1 LSILLAVAAHAAAIA
16 PAQPQTVQPQNDSIW
31 YVIRQGDTLYGLSR
45 SFLVPERRWEALLRL
60 AAIRDPKRLPVGR
73 KLLIPRAW
81 LRFKVEPA
89 RLAGYRG
96 TVSLSISGR
105 TIAPSAGLA
114 IGEGSEI
121 ATAGN
126 SFATLMLADRSQ
138 VVIPSQSRV
147 RVREL
152 RRILLTGAIDYR
164 IDVEQGRLETKVTPL
179 EQPSGRYQIHTP
191 ISMTAVRGTEF
202 RVSFEDE
209 RRAAATEVLAGTV
222 TFSPSENETGLRLE
236 RSFGATLDREGG
248 SRVEK
253 LLTAPDLDEPP
264 ALQTKDAVEFRV
276 RKLEGSSR
284 YRAVIASDAGFI
296 DNIAEQFSDDGAF
309 ALADIP
315 NGNLFVRVS
324 AIAPSGLEGMAQ
336 SYSFRRR
343 LASIRGSVE
352 AGDDGYRFRWA
363 GAGGGVRRY
372 RFQLRR
378 DTPQGTL
385 VVDEV
390 ALARDALTLRR
401 LKAGVYYWRVGL
413 AQLED
418 GELTESWT
426 EPEKLTVTDPSRSS
440 RG

>member
-1 LSILLAVAAHAAAIA
+1 MSILLAVAAHAAAIA
-16 PAQPQTVQPQNDSIW
+16 PAQPQNDIIY
-31 YVIRQGDTLYGLSR
+31 YVIRRGDTLYGLSR
-45 SFLVPERRWEALLRL
+45 NFLVPERRWEALLRL

-73 KLLIPRAW
+73 TLRIPRTW

-96 TVSLSISGR
+96 TVSLSMSGR
-105 TIAPSAGLA
+105 TIVPSVGAV
-114 IGEGSEI
+114 ISEGAEI

-164 IDVEQGRLETKVTPL
+164 IDVEHGRLETRVTPL
-179 EQPSGRYQIHTP
+179 EQPSGRYRIQTP

-222 TFSPSENETGLRLE
+222 TFSSSASEKRLALE
-236 RSFGATLDREGG
+236 RSFGATLDRAGG

-253 LLTAPDLDEPP
+253 LLTAPDLEEPP

-276 RKLEGSSR
+276 RKLEGSTR

-309 ALADIP
+309 ALANIP

-324 AIAPSGLEGMAQ
+324 AIAASGLEGMAQ

-343 LASIRGSVE
+343 LASIRGTVE
-352 AGDDGYRFRWA
+352 PEDDGYRFRWT

-378 DTPQGTL
+378 DTPQGAL

-390 ALARDALTLRR
+390 ALERDALTLRR

-418 GELTESWT
+418 GEITESWT
-426 EPEKLTVTDPSRSS
+426 EPEKLTITDPSRLP

>member
-1 LSILLAVAAHAAAIA
+1 LSILLAVAAYAAAA
-16 PAQPQTVQPQNDSIW
+16 PAQPQNDDIW
-31 YVIRQGDTLYGLSR
+31 YVIRRGDTLYGLSQ

-73 KLLIPRAW
+73 KLRIPRTW

-96 TVSLSISGR
+96 TVSLSMSGR
-105 TIAPSAGLA
+105 AIAPSVGIA
-114 IGEGSEI
+114 IGEGAEI
-121 ATAGN
+121 ITAGN
-126 SFATLMLADRSQ
+126 SFATLMLADRSK

-179 EQPSGRYQIHTP
+179 EQPSGRYQIRTP

-202 RVSFEDE
+202 RVSFEDQ

-222 TFSPSENETGLRLE
+222 TFSPSESEPGLRLE

-253 LLTAPDLDEPP
+253 LLAAPDLDEPP
-264 ALQTKDAVEFRV
+264 ALQTKDAVEFHV
-276 RKLEGSSR
+276 RKLEGALR

-296 DNIAEQFSDDGAF
+296 DNIAEQFSGDGAF

-336 SYSFRRR
+336 SYSFQRR
-343 LASIRGSVE
+343 LASIRGTVE
-352 AGDDGYRFRWA
+352 AADGYRFRWA

-372 RFQLRR
+372 HFQLRR
-378 DTPQGTL
+378 DTPQGPL

-390 ALARDALTLRR
+390 ALARDTLTLRR

-418 GELTESWT
+418 GDVTESWT
-426 EPEKLTVTDPSRSS
+426 EPEKLTITDPSRSP
-440 RG
+440 RD

>member
-1 LSILLAVAAHAAAIA
+1 LSILLAVAAHAAALA
-16 PAQPQTVQPQNDSIW
+16 PAQSQNDVVW
-31 YVIRQGDTLYGLSR
+31 YVIRRGDTLYGLSK
-45 SFLVPERRWEALLRL
+45 SFLVPERRWQTLLGL
-60 AAIRDPKRLPVGR
+60 AAIRDPKRLPVGSR
-73 KLLIPRAW
+73 LGIPRTW

-89 RLAGYRG
+89 RLASYRG
-96 TVSLSISGR
+96 TVSLSMSGR
-105 TIAPSAGLA
+105 TVMPSIGTVIA
-114 IGEGSEI
+114 EGAEI

-126 SFATLMLADRSQ
+126 SFATLVLADRSQ

-147 RVREL
+147 HVREL
-152 RRILLTGAIDYR
+152 HRILLTGAIDYR

-202 RVSFEDE
+202 RVSFSDE
-209 RRAAATEVLAGTV
+209 RRAATTEVLAGTV
-222 TFSPSENETGLRLE
+222 RFSPSESEAGLTLE
-236 RSFGATLDREGG
+236 RSFGATLDRGG

-253 LLTAPDLDEPP
+253 LLAAPDVDELP
-264 ALQTKDAVEFRV
+264 ALQMKGAVEFRV
-276 RKLEGSSR
+276 RKLEGATR

-324 AIAPSGLEGMAQ
+324 AIDANGLEGLAQ

-343 LASIRGSVE
+343 LAAIRGSVE
-352 AGDDGYRFRWA
+352 PEGDGYRFRWA
-363 GAGGGVRRY
+363 AVGSGVHRY

-378 DTPQGTL
+378 DTPQGAL
-385 VVDEV
+385 IVDEV

-413 AQLED
+413 AQFD
-418 GELTESWT
+418 NGDVIESWT
-426 EPEKLTVTDPSRSS
+426 QPEKLTITDPSRSPRS
-440 RG
+440 

>member
-1 LSILLAVAAHAAAIA
+1 MSILLAVAAHAAAIA
-16 PAQPQTVQPQNDSIW
+16 PAQPQNDSIW
-31 YVIRQGDTLYGLSR
+31 YVIRRGDTLYGLSR

-73 KLLIPRAW
+73 KLLIPRTW

-96 TVSLSISGR
+96 TVSLAMSGR
-105 TIAPSAGLA
+105 TITPSVGIA
-114 IGEGSEI
+114 IVEGAEI

-126 SFATLMLADRSQ
+126 SFATLLLADHSQ

-164 IDVEQGRLETKVTPL
+164 IDVEQGRLETRVTPI
-179 EQPSGRYQIHTP
+179 EQPSGRYQIRTP

-202 RVSFEDE
+202 RVSFEDQH
-209 RRAAATEVLAGTV
+209 RAAATEVLAGTV
-222 TFSPSENETGLRLE
+222 AFSPSESETGLRLE

-248 SRVEK
+248 SHIER
-253 LLTAPDLDEPP
+253 LLAAPDLEEPP

-276 RKLEGSSR
+276 RKLEGAIR

-309 ALADIP
+309 ALADTP

-324 AIAPSGLEGMAQ
+324 AIAASGLEGMAQ
-336 SYSFRRR
+336 SYSFQRR

-352 AGDDGYRFRWA
+352 PVDDGYRFRWA

-378 DTPQGTL
+378 DTPQGAL

-390 ALARDALTLRR
+390 ALTSDALTLRR

-418 GELTESWT
+418 GDVTESWT
-426 EPEKLTVTDPSRSS
+426 EPEKLTITDPSRSS

>member
-1 LSILLAVAAHAAAIA
+1 MSILLAVAAHAAAVL
-16 PAQPQTVQPQNDSIW
+16 PAQPPNDAIE
-31 YVIRQGDTLYGLSR
+31 YVIRRGDTLYGLGR

-60 AAIRDPKRLPVGR
+60 AALRDPKRLPVGR
-73 KLLIPRAW
+73 KLRIPRAW
-81 LRFKVEPA
+81 LRFNVEPA
-89 RLAGYRG
+89 RLASYRG
-96 TVSLSISGR
+96 AVSLSIGGK
-105 TIAPSAGLA
+105 TMAPSVG
-114 IGEGSEI
+114 IVVGEGAEI

-126 SFATLMLADRSQ
+126 SFATLTLADRSQ

-147 RVREL
+147 RVRQL

-179 EQPSGRYQIHTP
+179 EQPSGRYQIRTP

-202 RVSFEDE
+202 RVSFEGE
-209 RRAAATEVLAGTV
+209 RRTAATEVLTGTV
-222 TFSPSENETGLRLE
+222 TFSPPESATGLSLE
-236 RSFGATLDREGG
+236 RSFGATLDRAGG

-253 LLTAPDLDEPP
+253 LLAAPDLDAPP

-276 RKLEGSSR
+276 RKLEGPLR

-296 DNIAEQFSDDGAF
+296 DNIAEQFSDNGTF

-315 NGNLFVRVS
+315 NGSLFVRVS
-324 AIAPSGLEGMAQ
+324 AIAASGLEGMAQ
-336 SYSFRRR
+336 SYSFQRR
-343 LASIRGSVE
+343 LASIHGTVQRW
-352 AGDDGYRFRWA
+352 DDGYRFRWT

-378 DTPQGTL
+378 DTSQGSL

-390 ALARDALTLRR
+390 ALARDTLTVRR
-401 LKAGVYYWRVGL
+401 LKAGIYYWRVGL

-418 GELTESWT
+418 GEVTESWT
-426 EPEKLTVTDPSRSS
+426 APEKLTITDPSRSP
-440 RG
+440 RN

>member
-1 LSILLAVAAHAAAIA
+1 M
-16 PAQPQTVQPQNDSIW
+16 
-31 YVIRQGDTLYGLSR
+31 
-45 SFLVPERRWEALLRL
+45 
-60 AAIRDPKRLPVGR
+60 
-73 KLLIPRAW
+73 
-81 LRFKVEPA
+81 
-89 RLAGYRG
+89 
-96 TVSLSISGR
+96 
-105 TIAPSAGLA
+105 A
-114 IGEGSEI
+114 IGEGAEI

-164 IDVEQGRLETKVTPL
+164 IDVEQGRLETRVTPL

-222 TFSPSENETGLRLE
+222 TFSPSETEAGLTLE
-236 RSFGATLDREGG
+236 RSFGATLDREGV

-253 LLTAPDLDEPP
+253 LLAAPDLEEPP

-276 RKLEGSSR
+276 HKLEGSLR
-284 YRAVIASDAGFI
+284 YRAVIAADAGFI
-296 DNIAEQFSDDGAF
+296 DNIAEQFSDDGTF

-324 AIAPSGLEGMAQ
+324 TIAPSGLEGMAQ
-336 SYSFRRR
+336 AYSFQRR

-352 AGDDGYRFRWA
+352 PEDDGYRFRWA

-372 RFQLRR
+372 HFQLRR
-378 DTPQGTL
+378 ETPQGAL

-413 AQLED
+413 AQIED
-418 GELTESWT
+418 GDVTESWT
-426 EPEKLTVTDPSRSS
+426 EPEKLTITAPSRSP

>member
-16 PAQPQTVQPQNDSIW
+16 PAQPQNDSIW
-31 YVIRQGDTLYGLSR
+31 YVIRRGDTLYGLSR

-73 KLLIPRAW
+73 KLLIPRTW

-96 TVSLSISGR
+96 TVSLAMSGR
-105 TIAPSAGLA
+105 TITPSVGIA
-114 IGEGSEI
+114 IVEGAEI

-126 SFATLMLADRSQ
+126 SFATLLLADHSQ

-164 IDVEQGRLETKVTPL
+164 IDVEQGRLETRVTPI
-179 EQPSGRYQIHTP
+179 EQPSGRYQIRTP

-202 RVSFEDE
+202 RVSFEDQH
-209 RRAAATEVLAGTV
+209 RAAATEVLAGTV
-222 TFSPSENETGLRLE
+222 AFSPSESETGLRLE

-248 SRVEK
+248 SHIER
-253 LLTAPDLDEPP
+253 LLAAPDLEEPP

-276 RKLEGSSR
+276 RKLEGAIR

-309 ALADIP
+309 ALADTP

-324 AIAPSGLEGMAQ
+324 AIAASGLEGMAQ
-336 SYSFRRR
+336 SYSFQRR

-352 AGDDGYRFRWA
+352 PVDDGYRFRWA

-378 DTPQGTL
+378 DTPQGAL

-390 ALARDALTLRR
+390 ALTSDALTLRR

-418 GELTESWT
+418 GDVTESWT
-426 EPEKLTVTDPSRSS
+426 EPEKLTITDPSRSS

>member
-1 LSILLAVAAHAAAIA
+1 LSILLAVAAHAAAVA
-16 PAQPQTVQPQNDSIW
+16 PVQPRNDDIW
-31 YVIRQGDTLYGLSR
+31 YTIRRGDTLYGLSR

-73 KLLIPRAW
+73 KLRIPRTW
-81 LRFKVEPA
+81 LRFTVEPA

-96 TVSLSISGR
+96 TVSLSMSGR
-105 TIAPSAGLA
+105 AIAPSIGIA
-114 IGEGSEI
+114 IGEGAEV

-126 SFATLMLADRSQ
+126 SFATLMLADHSQ
-138 VVIPSQSRV
+138 VAIPSQSRV
-147 RVREL
+147 RVRQL

-164 IDVEQGRLETKVTPL
+164 IDVEQGRLETRVTPL
-179 EQPSGRYQIHTP
+179 GQPSGRYQIRTP
-191 ISMTAVRGTEF
+191 VSMTAVRGTEF
-202 RVSFEDE
+202 RVSFEAE
-209 RRAAATEVLAGTV
+209 RDAAATEVLAGTV
-222 TFSPSENETGLRLE
+222 TFSRSESEPGLTLE
-236 RSFGATLDREGG
+236 RSFGATLDREGAA
-248 SRVEK
+248 RVEK
-253 LLTAPDLDEPP
+253 LLAAPDVEEPP

-276 RKLEGSSR
+276 RKLESSLR

-324 AIAPSGLEGMAQ
+324 AVSASGLEGMAQ

-343 LASIRGSVE
+343 LASIHGTVE
-352 AGDDGYRFRWA
+352 RKDDGYRFRWA

-378 DTPQGTL
+378 DTPQGAL

-390 ALARDALTLRR
+390 ALARDALMLRR
-401 LKAGVYYWRVGL
+401 LKAGVYFWRVGL
-413 AQLED
+413 AQIED
-418 GELTESWT
+418 GDVTESWT
-426 EPEKLTVTDPSRSS
+426 EPEKLTITDPSRSP

>member
-1 LSILLAVAAHAAAIA
+1 MSILLAAAAYTSAIA
-16 PAQPQTVQPQNDSIW
+16 PAQSQNDIIY
-31 YVIRQGDTLYGLSR
+31 YVIRRGDTLYGLSH

-73 KLLIPRAW
+73 TLRIPRAW

-96 TVSLSISGR
+96 TVSLSMSGK
-105 TIAPSAGLA
+105 TVMPSIGVV
-114 IGEGSEI
+114 IGEGAEI

-126 SFATLMLADRSQ
+126 SFATLVLADHSQ

-164 IDVEQGRLETKVTPL
+164 IDVEHGRLETRVTPL
-179 EQPSGRYQIHTP
+179 EQPSGRYRIQTP

-222 TFSPSENETGLRLE
+222 TFSSSASEKRLTLE
-236 RSFGATLDREGG
+236 RSFGATLDGEGG

-253 LLTAPDLDEPP
+253 LLTAPALEEPP

-276 RKLEGSSR
+276 RKLEGSIR

-324 AIAPSGLEGMAQ
+324 AIAASGLEGMAQ

-343 LASIRGSVE
+343 LASIRGTVE
-352 AGDDGYRFRWA
+352 PEQDGYRFRWA

-390 ALARDALTLRR
+390 ALERDALTLRR

-418 GELTESWT
+418 GEITESWT
-426 EPEKLTVTDPSRSS
+426 EPEKLTITDPSRLPK
-440 RG
+440 G

>member
-16 PAQPQTVQPQNDSIW
+16 PAQPQNDIIY
-31 YVIRQGDTLYGLSR
+31 YVIRRGDTLYGLSR
-45 SFLVPERRWEALLRL
+45 NFLVPERRWEALLRL

-73 KLLIPRAW
+73 TLRIPRTW

-96 TVSLSISGR
+96 TVSLSMSGR
-105 TIAPSAGLA
+105 TIAPSVGIA
-114 IGEGSEI
+114 IGEGAEI
-121 ATAGN
+121 ITAGN

-164 IDVEQGRLETKVTPL
+164 IDVEHGRLETRVTPL
-179 EQPSGRYQIHTP
+179 EQPSGRYRIQTP

-222 TFSPSENETGLRLE
+222 MFSSSASEKRLTLE

-253 LLTAPDLDEPP
+253 LLTAPDLEEPP

-276 RKLEGSSR
+276 RKLEGSTR

-309 ALADIP
+309 ALANIP

-324 AIAPSGLEGMAQ
+324 AIAASGLEGMAQ

-343 LASIRGSVE
+343 LASIRGTVE
-352 AGDDGYRFRWA
+352 PEDDGYRFRWT

-378 DTPQGTL
+378 DTPQGAL

-390 ALARDALTLRR
+390 ALERDALTLRR

-418 GELTESWT
+418 GEITESWT
-426 EPEKLTVTDPSRSS
+426 EPEKLTITDPSRLP

>member
-16 PAQPQTVQPQNDSIW
+16 PAQPQNDGIW
-31 YVIRQGDTLYGLSR
+31 YVIRRGDTLYGLSR

-73 KLLIPRAW
+73 KLLIPRSW

-96 TVSLSISGR
+96 TVSLAMSGR
-105 TIAPSAGLA
+105 TITPSVGIA
-114 IGEGSEI
+114 IVEGAEI

-126 SFATLMLADRSQ
+126 SFATLLLADHSQ

-164 IDVEQGRLETKVTPL
+164 IDVEQGRLETRVTPI
-179 EQPSGRYQIHTP
+179 EQPSGRYQIRTP

-202 RVSFEDE
+202 RVSFEDQH
-209 RRAAATEVLAGTV
+209 RAAATEVLAGTV
-222 TFSPSENETGLRLE
+222 AFSPSESETGLRLE

-248 SRVEK
+248 SHIER
-253 LLTAPDLDEPP
+253 LLAAPDLEEPP

-276 RKLEGSSR
+276 RKLEGAIR

-309 ALADIP
+309 ALADTP

-324 AIAPSGLEGMAQ
+324 AIAASGLEGMAQ
-336 SYSFRRR
+336 SYSFQRR

-352 AGDDGYRFRWA
+352 PVDDGYRFRWA

-378 DTPQGTL
+378 DTPQGAL

-413 AQLED
+413 AQLEGGD
-418 GELTESWT
+418 VTESWT
-426 EPEKLTVTDPSRSS
+426 EPEKLTITDPSRSS

>member
-1 LSILLAVAAHAAAIA
+1 LSIVLAVAAHAVVLA
-16 PAQPQTVQPQNDSIW
+16 PPQPQNDVIW
-31 YVIRQGDTLYGLSR
+31 YVIRRGDTLYGLSK
-45 SFLVPERRWEALLRL
+45 SFLVPERRWETLLRL

-73 KLLIPRAW
+73 RLGIPRLW

-96 TVSLSISGR
+96 TVSLSMSGR
-105 TIAPSAGLA
+105 TVTPSIG
-114 IGEGSEI
+114 IVVGEGAEI

-126 SFATLMLADRSQ
+126 SFATLVLADRSQ

-147 RVREL
+147 RVRQL

-179 EQPSGRYQIHTP
+179 DQPSGRYQIHTP

-202 RVSFEDE
+202 RVSFAEE

-222 TFSPSENETGLRLE
+222 RFSPSESETGLTLE
-236 RSFGATLDREGG
+236 RSFGATLDRGG

-253 LLTAPDLDEPP
+253 LLAAPDLEEPR

-276 RKLEGSSR
+276 RKLASSTR

-296 DNIAEQFSDDGAF
+296 DNIAEQFSENGTF

-315 NGNLFVRVS
+315 NGNFFVRVS
-324 AIAPSGLEGMAQ
+324 AIAADGLEGMAQ

-343 LASIRGSVE
+343 LASIHGTVE
-352 AGDDGYRFRWA
+352 PQGDGYRFRWA
-363 GAGGGVRRY
+363 AVGGGIRRY

-378 DTPQGTL
+378 DTPQGAL

-401 LKAGVYYWRVGL
+401 LKAGVYYWQVGL

-418 GELTESWT
+418 GEITESWT
-426 EPEKLTVTDPSRSS
+426 EPEKLTITDPSRSPRS
-440 RG
+440 

>member
-16 PAQPQTVQPQNDSIW
+16 PAQPQNDSIW
-31 YVIRQGDTLYGLSR
+31 YVIRRGDTLYGLSR

-73 KLLIPRAW
+73 KLLIPRSW

-96 TVSLSISGR
+96 TVSLAMSGR
-105 TIAPSAGLA
+105 TITPSVGIA
-114 IGEGSEI
+114 IVEGAEI

-126 SFATLMLADRSQ
+126 SFATLLLADHSQ

-164 IDVEQGRLETKVTPL
+164 IDVEQGRLETRVTPL
-179 EQPSGRYQIHTP
+179 EQPSGRYQIRTP

-202 RVSFEDE
+202 RVSFEDQH
-209 RRAAATEVLAGTV
+209 RAAATEVLAGTV
-222 TFSPSENETGLRLE
+222 AFSPSESETGLRLE
-236 RSFGATLDREGG
+236 RSFGATLNREGG
-248 SRVEK
+248 SHVER
-253 LLTAPDLDEPP
+253 LLAAPDLEEPP

-276 RKLEGSSR
+276 RKLESAIR

-324 AIAPSGLEGMAQ
+324 AIAASGLEGMAQ
-336 SYSFRRR
+336 SYSFQRR

-352 AGDDGYRFRWA
+352 PVDDGYRFRWA

-378 DTPQGTL
+378 DTPQGAL

-413 AQLED
+413 AQLEGGD
-418 GELTESWT
+418 VTESWT
-426 EPEKLTVTDPSRSS
+426 EPEKLTITDPSRSS

>member
-1 LSILLAVAAHAAAIA
+1 LSILLAVAAYAAAA
-16 PAQPQTVQPQNDSIW
+16 PAQPQNDDIW
-31 YVIRQGDTLYGLSR
+31 YVIRRGDTLYGLSQ
-45 SFLVPERRWEALLRL
+45 SFLVPERRWETLLRL

-73 KLLIPRAW
+73 KLRIPRTW

-96 TVSLSISGR
+96 TVSLSMSGR
-105 TIAPSAGLA
+105 AIAPSVGIA
-114 IGEGSEI
+114 IGEGAEI
-121 ATAGN
+121 ITAGN
-126 SFATLMLADRSQ
+126 SFATLMLADRSK

-179 EQPSGRYQIHTP
+179 EQPSGRYQIRTP

-202 RVSFEDE
+202 RVSFEDQ

-222 TFSPSENETGLRLE
+222 TFSPSESEPGLRLE

-253 LLTAPDLDEPP
+253 LLAAPDLDEPP
-264 ALQTKDAVEFRV
+264 ALQTKDAVEFHV
-276 RKLEGSSR
+276 RKLEGALR

-296 DNIAEQFSDDGAF
+296 DNIAEQFSGDGAF

-336 SYSFRRR
+336 SYSFQRR
-343 LASIRGSVE
+343 LASIRGTVE
-352 AGDDGYRFRWA
+352 AADGYRFRWA

-372 RFQLRR
+372 HFQLRR
-378 DTPQGTL
+378 DTPQGPL

-390 ALARDALTLRR
+390 ALARDTLTLQR

-418 GELTESWT
+418 GDVTESWT
-426 EPEKLTVTDPSRSS
+426 EPEKLTITDPSRSP
-440 RG
+440 RD

>member
-1 LSILLAVAAHAAAIA
+1 MSIVLAVAAHAAVLA
-16 PAQPQTVQPQNDSIW
+16 PPQPQNDVIW
-31 YVIRQGDTLYGLSR
+31 YVIRRGDTLYGLSK
-45 SFLVPERRWEALLRL
+45 SFLVPERRWKALLGL

-73 KLLIPRAW
+73 KLPIPRLW

-96 TVSLSISGR
+96 TVSLSMSGK
-105 TIAPSAGLA
+105 TTAPS
-114 IGEGSEI
+114 IGVVVAEGAEI

-126 SFATLMLADRSQ
+126 SFATLVLADRSQ

-147 RVREL
+147 RVRQL

-202 RVSFEDE
+202 RVSFADE

-222 TFSPSENETGLRLE
+222 RFSPSESETGLALE
-236 RSFGATLDREGG
+236 RSFGATLDRDG

-253 LLTAPDLDEPP
+253 LLTAPDLEEPP

-276 RKLEGSSR
+276 RKLEGSIR

-309 ALADIP
+309 ALPDIP

-343 LASIRGSVE
+343 LASLRGSVE
-352 AGDDGYRFRWA
+352 PEDNGYRFRWA

-378 DTPQGTL
+378 DAPQGAL

-390 ALARDALTLRR
+390 ALTSDALTLRQ

-426 EPEKLTVTDPSRSS
+426 EPEKLTVTDPSRSP

>member
-16 PAQPQTVQPQNDSIW
+16 PVQPRNDDIW
-31 YVIRQGDTLYGLSR
+31 YVVRRGDTLYELSR
-45 SFLVPERRWEALLRL
+45 SFLVPERRWQALLGL

-73 KLLIPRAW
+73 KLRIPRTW
-81 LRFKVEPA
+81 LRFTVEPA

-96 TVSLSISGR
+96 TVSLSMSGR
-105 TIAPSAGLA
+105 TVTPS
-114 IGEGSEI
+114 IGTVVAEGAEI

-126 SFATLMLADRSQ
+126 SFATLVLADHSR

-147 RVREL
+147 RVRQL

-179 EQPSGRYQIHTP
+179 QQPSGRYQIHTP

-202 RVSFEDE
+202 RVSFSEE
-209 RRAAATEVLAGTV
+209 RRAATTEVLAGMV
-222 TFSPSENETGLRLE
+222 RFSPSESEAGLTLE
-236 RSFGATLDREGG
+236 RSFGATLDRGG
-248 SRVEK
+248 YSVEK
-253 LLTAPDLDEPP
+253 LLAAPDLEEPQ
-264 ALQTKDAVEFRV
+264 ALQTKDVVQFHV
-276 RKLEGSSR
+276 RKLEGSTR

-324 AIAPSGLEGMAQ
+324 AIDANGLEGMAQ
-336 SYSFRRR
+336 SYSFQHR
-343 LASIRGSVE
+343 LASIRGAVE
-352 AGDDGYRFRWA
+352 PQGDGYRFRWA
-363 GAGGGVRRY
+363 AVGGGVHRY

-378 DTPQGTL
+378 DTPQGVL
-385 VVDEV
+385 LVDEV
-390 ALARDALTLRR
+390 ALASDALTLRR

-413 AQLED
+413 TQFED
-418 GELTESWT
+418 GDVIESWAQ
-426 EPEKLTVTDPSRSS
+426 PQKLTITDPSRSPGS
-440 RG
+440 

>member
-1 LSILLAVAAHAAAIA
+1 
-16 PAQPQTVQPQNDSIW
+16 
-31 YVIRQGDTLYGLSR
+31 
-45 SFLVPERRWEALLRL
+45 VPERRWEALLGL
-60 AAIRDPKRLPVGR
+60 AAIRDPKRLPIGR
-73 KLLIPRAW
+73 KLRIPRAW

-89 RLAGYRG
+89 RLASYRG
-96 TVSLSISGR
+96 TVSLSVNGK
-105 TIAPSAGLA
+105 TIAPSIG
-114 IGEGSEI
+114 IVVGEGSEI
-121 ATAGN
+121 TTAGN

-152 RRILLTGAIDYR
+152 RRVLLTGGIDYR
-164 IDVEQGRLETKVTPL
+164 VDVEQGRLETKVTPL
-179 EQPSGRYQIHTP
+179 EQPSGRYQIRTP

-202 RVSFEDE
+202 RVSFEAR

-222 TFSPSENETGLRLE
+222 KFSPPESQTGLTLE

-253 LLTAPDLDEPP
+253 LLAAPDLDKPP

-276 RKLEGSSR
+276 RKQEGSLH

-296 DNIAEQFSDDGAF
+296 DNIAEQFSDDGTF
-309 ALADIP
+309 ILADIP

-324 AIAPSGLEGMAQ
+324 AIAADGLEGMAQ
-336 SYSFRRR
+336 SYSFQRR
-343 LASIRGSVE
+343 LASIRGTVE
-352 AGDDGYRFRWA
+352 RQDDGYRFRWA
-363 GAGGGVRRY
+363 GAGAGVRRY

-378 DTPQGTL
+378 DTPQGAL

-390 ALARDALTLRR
+390 ALGRDALTLRR
-401 LKAGVYYWRVGL
+401 LKAGVYYWRAGL
-413 AQLED
+413 AQFED
-418 GELTESWT
+418 GEVTESWT
-426 EPEKLTVTDPSRSS
+426 EPEKLTITDPSQSP

>member
-16 PAQPQTVQPQNDSIW
+16 PAQPQNDSIW
-31 YVIRQGDTLYGLSR
+31 YVIRRGDTLYGLSR

-73 KLLIPRAW
+73 KLLIPRSW

-96 TVSLSISGR
+96 TVSLAMSGR
-105 TIAPSAGLA
+105 TITPSVGIA
-114 IGEGSEI
+114 IVEGAEI

-126 SFATLMLADRSQ
+126 SFATLLLADHSQ

-164 IDVEQGRLETKVTPL
+164 IDVEQGRLETRVTPL
-179 EQPSGRYQIHTP
+179 EQPSGRYQIRTP

-202 RVSFEDE
+202 RVSFEDQH
-209 RRAAATEVLAGTV
+209 RAAATEVLAGTV
-222 TFSPSENETGLRLE
+222 AFSPSESETGLRLE

-248 SRVEK
+248 SHIER
-253 LLTAPDLDEPP
+253 LLAAPDLEEPP

-276 RKLEGSSR
+276 RKLEGAIR

-324 AIAPSGLEGMAQ
+324 AIAASGLEGMAQ
-336 SYSFRRR
+336 SYSFQRR

-352 AGDDGYRFRWA
+352 PVDDGYRFRWA

-378 DTPQGTL
+378 DTPQGAL

-413 AQLED
+413 AQLEGGD
-418 GELTESWT
+418 VTESWT
-426 EPEKLTVTDPSRSS
+426 EPEKLTITDPSRSS

>member
-1 LSILLAVAAHAAAIA
+1 MSILLAVAAHATAIV
-16 PAQPQTVQPQNDSIW
+16 PAQPGNDIVS
-31 YVIRQGDTLYGLSR
+31 YVIRRGDTLYGLSR

-73 KLLIPRAW
+73 TLRIPRAW

-89 RLAGYRG
+89 HLAGYRG
-96 TVSLSISGR
+96 TVSLSMSGR
-105 TIAPSAGLA
+105 AIMPSVGVA
-114 IGEGSEI
+114 IGEGAEI

-126 SFATLMLADRSQ
+126 SFATLVLADRSQ

-147 RVREL
+147 RVRGL

-164 IDVEQGRLETKVTPL
+164 IDVEHGRLETKVAPL
-179 EQPSGRYQIHTP
+179 EQPSGRYRIQTP

-209 RRAAATEVLAGTV
+209 RRIAATEVLAGTV
-222 TFSPSENETGLRLE
+222 TFSSLESGKSLTLE
-236 RSFGATLDREGG
+236 RSFGAALDREGG
-248 SRVEK
+248 YRVEK
-253 LLTAPDLDEPP
+253 LPAAPDVEEPP
-264 ALQTKDAVEFRV
+264 ALQTKDVVEFHV
-276 RKLEGSSR
+276 RKLEGAIR

-309 ALADIP
+309 ALANVP

-324 AIAPSGLEGMAQ
+324 AIAASGLEGMAQ

-343 LASIRGSVE
+343 LASIHGSVE
-352 AGDDGYRFRWA
+352 PEDDGYRFRWSGA
-363 GAGGGVRRY
+363 GAGVRRY

-378 DTPQGTL
+378 DTPQGAL

-390 ALARDALTLRR
+390 ALERDALTLRR

-418 GELTESWT
+418 GEITESWT
-426 EPEKLTVTDPSRSS
+426 EPAKLTITDPSRLP

>member
-1 LSILLAVAAHAAAIA
+1 MSILLAVAAHAAAIA
-16 PAQPQTVQPQNDSIW
+16 PAQPQNDIIW
-31 YVIRQGDTLYGLSR
+31 YAIRPGDTLYELSR

-60 AAIRDPKRLPVGR
+60 AAIHDPRRLPVGR
-73 KLLIPRAW
+73 KLRIPRTW

-96 TVSLSISGR
+96 TVSLSIDGR
-105 TIAPSAGLA
+105 TVAPSIGTG
-114 IGEGSEI
+114 IGEGAEI

-126 SFATLMLADRSQ
+126 SFVTLVLADHSQ

-147 RVREL
+147 RVRQL

-164 IDVEQGRLETKVTPL
+164 IDVEHGRLETRVTPL
-179 EQPSGRYQIHTP
+179 TQPSGRYRIQTP

-209 RRAAATEVLAGTV
+209 RHAAATEVLTGTV
-222 TFSPSENETGLRLE
+222 TFSPLESEAGLRLE
-236 RSFGATLDREGG
+236 RSFGATLDPEGG

-253 LLTAPDLDEPP
+253 LFAAPDVEEPP
-264 ALQTKDAVEFRV
+264 ALQTNDAVEFRV
-276 RKLEGSSR
+276 RKLEGSIR

-309 ALADIP
+309 ALPDIP

-324 AIAPSGLEGMAQ
+324 AIAASGLEGMAQ

-343 LASIRGSVE
+343 LASIRGTVE
-352 AGDDGYRFRWA
+352 PEHDGYRFRWA

-378 DTPQGTL
+378 DTPQGAL

-390 ALARDALTLRR
+390 ALERDALTLRR
-401 LKAGVYYWRVGL
+401 LKAGVYYWCVGL
-413 AQLED
+413 TQLED
-418 GELTESWT
+418 GDVTESWT
-426 EPEKLTVTDPSRSS
+426 EPKKLTITDPSRLP

>member
-1 LSILLAVAAHAAAIA
+1 MSILLAVAAHAAAVL
-16 PAQPQTVQPQNDSIW
+16 PAQPPNDTIE
-31 YVIRQGDTLYGLSR
+31 YVIRRGDTLYGLGR

-60 AAIRDPKRLPVGR
+60 AALRDPKRLPIGR
-73 KLLIPRAW
+73 KLRIPRAW
-81 LRFKVEPA
+81 LRFNVEPA
-89 RLAGYRG
+89 RLASYRG
-96 TVSLSISGR
+96 AVSLSIGGR
-105 TIAPSAGLA
+105 TIAPSVG
-114 IGEGSEI
+114 IVVGEGAEI

-126 SFATLMLADRSQ
+126 SFATLILADRSQ

-179 EQPSGRYQIHTP
+179 EQPSGRYQIRTP

-202 RVSFEDE
+202 RVSFEGE
-209 RRAAATEVLAGTV
+209 RRTAATEVLTGTV
-222 TFSPSENETGLRLE
+222 TFSPPESATGLSLE
-236 RSFGATLDREGG
+236 RSFGATLDRAGG

-253 LLTAPDLDEPP
+253 LLAAPDLDEPP

-276 RKLEGSSR
+276 RKLAGSLR

-296 DNIAEQFSDDGAF
+296 DNIAEQFSDDGTF
-309 ALADIP
+309 TLADIP
-315 NGNLFVRVS
+315 NGSLFVRVS
-324 AIAPSGLEGMAQ
+324 AIAASGLEGMAQ
-336 SYSFRRR
+336 SYSFQRR
-343 LASIRGSVE
+343 LASIHGTVQRW
-352 AGDDGYRFRWA
+352 DDGYRFRWT

-378 DTPQGTL
+378 DTSQGPL

-390 ALARDALTLRR
+390 ALARDTLTVRR
-401 LKAGVYYWRVGL
+401 LKAGIYYWRVGL

-418 GELTESWT
+418 GEVTESWT
-426 EPEKLTVTDPSRSS
+426 APEKLTITDPSRSP
-440 RG
+440 RN

>member
-1 LSILLAVAAHAAAIA
+1 LSILLAVAAHAAAVTPA
-16 PAQPQTVQPQNDSIW
+16 PPRNDDIW
-31 YVIRQGDTLYGLSR
+31 YVIRRGDTLYGLSR

-60 AAIRDPKRLPVGR
+60 AAIRDPRRLPVGR
-73 KLLIPRAW
+73 KLRIPRAW

-96 TVSLSISGR
+96 TVRLSMSGR
-105 TIAPSAGLA
+105 TAAPSVGIA
-114 IGEGSEI
+114 IGEGAEI
-121 ATAGN
+121 MTAGN

-179 EQPSGRYQIHTP
+179 EQPSGRYRIHTP

-202 RVSFEDE
+202 RVSFEGE
-209 RRAAATEVLAGTV
+209 RHAAATEVLAGTV
-222 TFSPSENETGLRLE
+222 TFSPSKSETGLRLE
-236 RSFGATLDREGG
+236 RSFGATLDPEGK

-253 LLTAPDLDEPP
+253 LLAAPDLDKPP
-264 ALQTKDAVEFRV
+264 ALQTKDAVEFHV
-276 RKLEGSSR
+276 RKLEGSLH

-324 AIAPSGLEGMAQ
+324 AIAASGLEGMAQ
-336 SYSFRRR
+336 SYSFQRR

-352 AGDDGYRFRWA
+352 PEDDGYRFRWA

-372 RFQLRR
+372 RFQLRQ
-378 DTPQGTL
+378 DTPQGAL

-390 ALARDALTLRR
+390 ALARDTLTLRR
-401 LKAGVYYWRVGL
+401 LKAGVYYWQVGL

-418 GELTESWT
+418 GEVTESWT
-426 EPEKLTVTDPSRSS
+426 EPEKLTITDPSRSP

>member
-16 PAQPQTVQPQNDSIW
+16 PAQPQNDVVW
-31 YVIRQGDTLYGLSR
+31 YAIRRGDTLYGLSQ

-73 KLLIPRAW
+73 KLRIPRTW

-96 TVSLSISGR
+96 TVSLSMSGR
-105 TIAPSAGLA
+105 AIAPSAGIA
-114 IGEGSEI
+114 IGEGAEI
-121 ATAGN
+121 TTAGN

-164 IDVEQGRLETKVTPL
+164 IDVEQGRLETRVTPL

-202 RVSFEDE
+202 RVSFEDK

-222 TFSPSENETGLRLE
+222 SFSPSERETGLRLE
-236 RSFGATLDREGG
+236 RSFGATLDGEGE

-253 LLTAPDLDEPP
+253 LLTAPDLEEPP

-276 RKLEGSSR
+276 RKLEGSLR
-284 YRAVIASDAGFI
+284 YRIVIAADAGFI
-296 DNIAEQFSDDGAF
+296 DNVAEQFSDDGAF

-336 SYSFRRR
+336 SYSFQRR
-343 LASIRGSVE
+343 LASIRGTVE
-352 AGDDGYRFRWA
+352 PGDDGYRFRWT

-378 DTPQGTL
+378 DTPQGAL

-390 ALARDALTLRR
+390 ALARDTLTLRR

-418 GELTESWT
+418 GDVTESWT
-426 EPEKLTVTDPSRSS
+426 EPEKLTITDPSRST
-440 RG
+440 RD

>member
-16 PAQPQTVQPQNDSIW
+16 PAPAQPQNDVIW
-31 YVIRQGDTLYGLSR
+31 YAIRRGDTLYGLSR

-73 KLLIPRAW
+73 KLRIPRTW
-81 LRFKVEPA
+81 LRFEVEPA
-89 RLAGYRG
+89 HLAGYRG
-96 TVSLSISGR
+96 TVSLSMSGR
-105 TIAPSAGLA
+105 TIAPSIGMV
-114 IGEGSEI
+114 IGEGGEI
-121 ATAGN
+121 TTAGN

-147 RVREL
+147 RVRQL

-164 IDVEQGRLETKVTPL
+164 IDVEQGRLETSVTPL
-179 EQPSGRYQIHTP
+179 KQPSGRYQIHTP
-191 ISMTAVRGTEF
+191 ISMTAVRGTKF
-202 RVSFEDE
+202 RVSFEE
-209 RRAAATEVLAGTV
+209 KPRAAATEVLAGTV
-222 TFSPSENETGLRLE
+222 RFSRSESETGLTLE
-236 RSFGATLDREGG
+236 RSFGATLDREGA
-248 SRVEK
+248 SRVER
-253 LLTAPDLDEPP
+253 LLTAPDLEEPR

-276 RKLEGSSR
+276 RKLQGSLR
-284 YRAVIASDAGFI
+284 YRVVIGSDAGFI

-324 AIAPSGLEGMAQ
+324 AIAASGLEGMAQ
-336 SYSFRRR
+336 SYSFQRR
-343 LASIRGSVE
+343 LASIRGIVE
-352 AGDDGYRFRWA
+352 PDGDGYRFRWA

-378 DTPQGTL
+378 DTPQGAL

-390 ALARDALTLRR
+390 ALTRDALTLRR

-413 AQLED
+413 AQIED
-418 GELTESWT
+418 GDVTESWT
-426 EPEKLTVTDPSRSS
+426 EPEKLTITDPSRSP

>member
-1 LSILLAVAAHAAAIA
+1 MSILLAVAAHAAAVL
-16 PAQPQTVQPQNDSIW
+16 PAQPPNDAIE
-31 YVIRQGDTLYGLSR
+31 YVIRRGDTLYGLGR

-60 AAIRDPKRLPVGR
+60 AALRDPKRLPVGR
-73 KLLIPRAW
+73 KLRIPRAW
-81 LRFKVEPA
+81 LRFNVEPA
-89 RLAGYRG
+89 RLASYRG
-96 TVSLSISGR
+96 AVSLSIGGK
-105 TIAPSAGLA
+105 TMAPSVG
-114 IGEGSEI
+114 IVVGEGAEI

-126 SFATLMLADRSQ
+126 SFATLILADRSQ

-179 EQPSGRYQIHTP
+179 ERPSGRYQIRTP

-202 RVSFEDE
+202 RVSFEGE
-209 RRAAATEVLAGTV
+209 RRTAATEVLTGTV
-222 TFSPSENETGLRLE
+222 TFSPPESATGLSLE
-236 RSFGATLDREGG
+236 RSFGATLDRAGG

-253 LLTAPDLDEPP
+253 LLAAPDLDEPP

-276 RKLEGSSR
+276 RKLAGSLR

-296 DNIAEQFSDDGAF
+296 DNIAEQFSDDGTF
-309 ALADIP
+309 TLADIP
-315 NGNLFVRVS
+315 NGSLFVRVS
-324 AIAPSGLEGMAQ
+324 AIAASGLEGMAQ
-336 SYSFRRR
+336 SYSFQRR
-343 LASIRGSVE
+343 LASIHGTVQRW
-352 AGDDGYRFRWA
+352 DDGYRFRWT

-378 DTPQGTL
+378 DTSQGSL

-390 ALARDALTLRR
+390 ALASDTLTVRR

-413 AQLED
+413 AQLEN
-418 GELTESWT
+418 GEVTESWT
-426 EPEKLTVTDPSRSS
+426 APEKLTITDPSRSA
-440 RG
+440 GG

>member
-16 PAQPQTVQPQNDSIW
+16 PAQPQNDIIY
-31 YVIRQGDTLYGLSR
+31 YVIRRGDTLYGLSR
-45 SFLVPERRWEALLRL
+45 NFLVPERRWEALLRL

-73 KLLIPRAW
+73 TLRIPRTW

-96 TVSLSISGR
+96 TVSLSMSGR
-105 TIAPSAGLA
+105 AIVPSVGAV
-114 IGEGSEI
+114 IGEGAEI

-164 IDVEQGRLETKVTPL
+164 IDVEHGRLETRVTPL
-179 EQPSGRYQIHTP
+179 EQPSGRYQIRTP

-202 RVSFEDE
+202 RVSFEDQ

-222 TFSPSENETGLRLE
+222 TFSSSASEKRLTLE
-236 RSFGATLDREGG
+236 RSFGATLDRAGG

-253 LLTAPDLDEPP
+253 LLAAPDLEEPP

-276 RKLEGSSR
+276 RKLEGSLR

-324 AIAPSGLEGMAQ
+324 AIAASGLEGMAQ

-343 LASIRGSVE
+343 LASIRGTVE
-352 AGDDGYRFRWA
+352 PEDDGYRFRWT

-378 DTPQGTL
+378 DTPQGAL

-390 ALARDALTLRR
+390 ALERDALTLRR

-418 GELTESWT
+418 GEITESWT
-426 EPEKLTVTDPSRSS
+426 EPEKLTITDPSRLP